1 MSTWVE
7 HFREFSKIMKHEEMH
22 EFLHSID
29 ISELLDQWR
38 LLTEEEADTVFKN
51 LPATE
56 KRDLI
61 VELPDAEQERIIRS
75 LSAQNKKELFKEME
89 PDDLVDI
96 VQTVSHEVRN
106 AVWESLSD
114 DAKKETLFLLRF
126 EEDDAA
132 GLMTP
137 RYLAIRALI
146 TVQQAIHFIRNN
158 CDKVEYLYNIYV
170 LDDLQRLIGIVSIK
184 DILAAKDG
192 TLISGIMD
200 RKFTSVREDTDQEEV
215 AKILEANDLISVPVV
230 DQNNLLLGDITFD
243 DIMDRKFTAVRED
256 TDQEEVAKILE
267 ANDLISVP
275 VVDQNNLLLGDITFD
290 DVMDVIREEQ
300 TEDIYKM
307 NAIAGAADDYT
318 AISIWGMVKKRVPWL
333 ILLLLVGTIT
343 TNVLKH
349 YEHII
354 LGAAF
359 LFIFMPVITETGGNT
374 GSQASTL
381 MIRGL
386 ATGDIHFR
394 EIWGIILKELFI
406 GLIMGIITGIVLI
419 LRSILLPPGLTL
431 PQSFA
436 IGASLILVVI
446 ISNLIGTLAPLT
458 IHKMG
463 YDPAAMSGP
472 LMATIIDVAGLSIYF
487 ETARFFLKL

>member
-1 MSTWVE
+1 MSSWVE
-7 HFREFSKIMKHEEMH
+7 HFREFYKIMKYEELK
-22 EFLHSID
+22 EFLQSID
-29 ISELLDQWR
+29 IIDLIENWR
-38 LLTEEEADTVFKN
+38 ILTDDEADIIFKN
-51 LPATE
+51 LPLE
-56 KRDLI
+56 QKIDLI
-61 VELPDAEQERIIRS
+61 VELPDAEQERIIHS
-75 LSAQNKKELFKEME
+75 LSAKNKKELFKEME

-106 AVWESLSD
+106 SVWESLSEE
-114 DAKKETLFLLRF
+114 AKRETLFLLRF

-137 RYLAIRALI
+137 RYLAIRASI
-146 TVQQAIHFIRNN
+146 NIQQAIHFIRDN

-170 LDDLQRLIGIVSIK
+170 LDTLQRLIGIVSIK
-184 DILAAKDG
+184 DILAAEDG
-192 TLISGIMD
+192 TLISDIMN
-200 RKFTSVREDTDQEEV
+200 RKFVAVREDTDQEEV

-243 DIMDRKFTAVRED
+243 DIMD
-256 TDQEEVAKILE
+256 
-267 ANDLISVP
+267 
-275 VVDQNNLLLGDITFD
+275 
-290 DVMDVIREEQ
+290 VIREEQ
-300 TEDIYKM
+300 TEDMYKM
-307 NAIAGAADDYT
+307 GAIAGAADYYT
-318 AISIWGMVKKRVPWL
+318 DISVWGMVKKRVPWL

-381 MIRGL
+381 IIRGL

-394 EIWGIILKELFI
+394 EIWNIVLKELFI
-406 GLIMGIITGIVLI
+406 GLIMGIMTGMVLI
-419 LRSILLPPGLTL
+419 LRSTLLPPGIGLTE
-431 PQSFA
+431 SIA
-436 IGASLILVVI
+436 IGASLVLVVLM
-446 ISNLIGTLAPLT
+446 SNLIGTLAPLT

-463 YDPAAMSGP
+463 FDPAVMSGP
-472 LMATIIDVAGLSIYF
+472 LMATVIDVAGLSIYF
-487 ETARFFLKL
+487 ETAKFFLGM

>member
-7 HFREFSKIMKHEEMH
+7 HFREFSKIMKHEEMR
-22 EFLHSID
+22 EFVHSLD

-38 LLTEEEADTVFKN
+38 VLSEEEADTVFKN
-51 LPATE
+51 LPITK

-137 RYLAIRALI
+137 RYLAIRASI

-192 TLISGIMD
+192 TIIS
-200 RKFTSVREDTDQEEV
+200 
-215 AKILEANDLISVPVV
+215 
-230 DQNNLLLGDITFD
+230 
-243 DIMDRKFTAVRED
+243 DIMDRNFTSVRED

-307 NAIAGAADDYT
+307 GALSGAADDYT
-318 AISIWGMVKKRVPWL
+318 EISIWGMVKKRVPWL

-394 EIWGIILKELFI
+394 EIWSIVLKELFI

-431 PQSFA
+431 PQSLA
-436 IGASLILVVI
+436 IGASLIFVVI

-458 IHKMG
+458 IHKLG

>member
-7 HFREFSKIMKHEEMH
+7 HFREFSKIMKHEEMR
-22 EFLHSID
+22 EFVHSLD

-38 LLTEEEADTVFKN
+38 VLSEEEADTVFKN
-51 LPATE
+51 LPITK

-137 RYLAIRALI
+137 RYLAIRASI

-192 TLISGIMD
+192 TIIS
-200 RKFTSVREDTDQEEV
+200 
-215 AKILEANDLISVPVV
+215 
-230 DQNNLLLGDITFD
+230 
-243 DIMDRKFTAVRED
+243 DIMDRNFTSVRED

-307 NAIAGAADDYT
+307 GALSGAADDYT
-318 AISIWGMVKKRVPWL
+318 EISIWGMVKKRVPWL

-394 EIWGIILKELFI
+394 EIWSIVLKELFI

-431 PQSFA
+431 PQSLA
-436 IGASLILVVI
+436 IGASLIFVVV

-458 IHKMG
+458 IHKLG

>member
-7 HFREFSKIMKHEEMH
+7 HFREFNNMIKHEGIH
-22 EFLHSID
+22 QFLRSV
-29 ISELLDQWR
+29 ELPELIDQWR

-51 LPATE
+51 LPTPA

-61 VELPDAEQERIIRS
+61 VELPDNEQERIIRS

-114 DAKKETLFLLRF
+114 EAKRETLFLLRF

-184 DILAAKDG
+184 DILAADNN
-192 TLISGIMD
+192 TRIADIMN
-200 RKFTSVREDTDQEEV
+200 RKFAAVREDTDQEEV

-243 DIMDRKFTAVRED
+243 DIMD
-256 TDQEEVAKILE
+256 
-267 ANDLISVP
+267 
-275 VVDQNNLLLGDITFD
+275 
-290 DVMDVIREEQ
+290 VIREEQ
-300 TEDIYKM
+300 TEDMYKM
-307 NAIAGAADDYT
+307 GAISGAADDYT
-318 AISIWGMVKKRVPWL
+318 EISIWGMVKKRVPWL

-394 EIWGIILKELFI
+394 EIWGIVLKELFI
-406 GLIMGIITGIVLI
+406 GLIMGVITGIVLV
-419 LRSILLPPGLTL
+419 LRSLLLPPGLTIPESL
-431 PQSFA
+431 A
-436 IGASLILVVI
+436 IGASLIFVVV

-458 IHKMG
+458 IHRMG

-487 ETARFFLKL
+487 ETARFFLGL

>member
-1 MSTWVE
+1 MSSWVE
-7 HFREFSKIMKHEEMH
+7 HFREFYKIMKYEELK
-22 EFLHSID
+22 EFLQSID
-29 ISELLDQWR
+29 IIDLIENWR
-38 LLTEEEADTVFKN
+38 ILTDDEADIIFKN
-51 LPATE
+51 LPLE
-56 KRDLI
+56 QKIDLI
-61 VELPDAEQERIIRS
+61 VELPDAEQERIIHS
-75 LSAQNKKELFKEME
+75 LSAKNKKELFKEME

-106 AVWESLSD
+106 SVWESLSEE
-114 DAKKETLFLLRF
+114 AKRETLFLLRF

-137 RYLAIRALI
+137 RYLAIRASI
-146 TVQQAIHFIRNN
+146 NIQQAIHFIRDN

-170 LDDLQRLIGIVSIK
+170 LDNLQRLIGIVSIK
-184 DILAAKDG
+184 DILAAEDG
-192 TLISGIMD
+192 TFISDIMN
-200 RKFTSVREDTDQEEV
+200 RKFVAVREDTDQEEV

-243 DIMDRKFTAVRED
+243 DIMD
-256 TDQEEVAKILE
+256 
-267 ANDLISVP
+267 
-275 VVDQNNLLLGDITFD
+275 
-290 DVMDVIREEQ
+290 VIREEQ
-300 TEDIYKM
+300 TEDMYKM
-307 NAIAGAADDYT
+307 GAIAGAADYYT
-318 AISIWGMVKKRVPWL
+318 DISVWGMVKKRVPWL

-381 MIRGL
+381 IIRGL

-394 EIWGIILKELFI
+394 EIWNIVLKELFI
-406 GLIMGIITGIVLI
+406 GLIMGLMTGMVLI
-419 LRSILLPPGLTL
+419 LRSTLLPPGIGLTE
-431 PQSFA
+431 SIA
-436 IGASLILVVI
+436 IGASLVLVVLM
-446 ISNLIGTLAPLT
+446 SNLIGTLAPLT

-463 YDPAAMSGP
+463 FDPAVMSGP
-472 LMATIIDVAGLSIYF
+472 LMATVIDVAGLSIYF
-487 ETARFFLKL
+487 ETAKFFLGM

>member
-7 HFREFSKIMKHEEMH
+7 HFREFSKIMKHEEIR

-29 ISELLDQWR
+29 VSELLDQWR
-38 LLTEEEADTVFKN
+38 ALSEEEADTIFKN
-51 LPATE
+51 LPTTK

-75 LSAQNKKELFKEME
+75 LSAQNKKELFNEME

-184 DILAAKDG
+184 DILAAKDS
-192 TLISGIMD
+192 TLIS
-200 RKFTSVREDTDQEEV
+200 
-215 AKILEANDLISVPVV
+215 
-230 DQNNLLLGDITFD
+230 
-243 DIMDRKFTAVRED
+243 DIMDRNFTSVRED

-394 EIWGIILKELFI
+394 EIWNIILKELFI

-436 IGASLILVVI
+436 IGTSLILVVI

>member
-1 MSTWVE
+1 MNTWVE
-7 HFREFSKIMKHEEMH
+7 HFREFYKIMEQKELK
-22 EFLHSID
+22 EFFQSID
-29 ISELLDQWR
+29 IHELIDQWR
-38 LLTEEEADTVFKN
+38 LLSEEEADIVFKN
-51 LPATE
+51 LPADI
-56 KRDLI
+56 KRDLL

-106 AVWESLSD
+106 AVWESLSEK
-114 DAKKETLFLLRF
+114 AKKETLFLLRF

-137 RYLAIRALI
+137 RYLAIRASI
-146 TVQQAIHFIRNN
+146 NVQQAINFIRNN
-158 CDKVEYLYNIYV
+158 CDEVEYLYNIYV

-184 DILAAKDG
+184 DILAAENE
-192 TLISGIMD
+192 TLISAIMN
-200 RKFTSVREDTDQEEV
+200 RKFIAVREDTDQEEV
-215 AKILEANDLISVPVV
+215 AKILEANGLISVPVV

-243 DIMDRKFTAVRED
+243 DIMD
-256 TDQEEVAKILE
+256 
-267 ANDLISVP
+267 
-275 VVDQNNLLLGDITFD
+275 
-290 DVMDVIREEQ
+290 VIREEQ

-307 NAIAGAADDYT
+307 GAISGAADNYT
-318 AISIWGMVKKRVPWL
+318 EISIGGMVKKRVPWL

-394 EIWGIILKELFI
+394 EIWGIILKELLI
-406 GLIMGIITGIVLI
+406 GFIMGVITGIVLV
-419 LRSILLPPGLTL
+419 LRSIILPPGLTL

-458 IHKMG
+458 IHRMG